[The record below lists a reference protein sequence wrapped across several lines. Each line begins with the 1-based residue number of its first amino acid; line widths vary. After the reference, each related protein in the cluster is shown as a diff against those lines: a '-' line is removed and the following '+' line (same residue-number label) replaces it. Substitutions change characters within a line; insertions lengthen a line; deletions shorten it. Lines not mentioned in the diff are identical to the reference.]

1 MNRGPVVREGYVY
14 IAAALFLAVVMYFG
28 FGVAVAVPFVVL
40 ACYFTYFFSGLFL
53 SHPSKRLTPDR
64 LSFRGFSHCLA
75 RGKK

>member
-40 ACYFTYFFSGLFL
+40 ACYFTYFFRNDII
-53 SHPSKRLTPDR
+53 SKE
-64 LSFRGFSHCLA
+64 
-75 RGKK
+75 